1 MKDTSGTGE
10 RGPEGGS
17 GDGSGAHDPD
27 AHGPRDGEPA
37 APGTSLREVAQSVA
51 AAFLG
56 VQSSRNRERDFTR
69 GRPIQFVIGGVIGTL
84 LFLLSIYLFVRVLIG
99 TA

>member
-1 MKDTSGTGE
+1 M
-10 RGPEGGS
+10 
-17 GDGSGAHDPD
+17 
-27 AHGPRDGEPA
+27 
-37 APGTSLREVAQSVA
+37 A

-69 GRPIQFVIGGVIGTL
+69 GRPIHFVIGGVIGTL